1 MLTHLLLQSGQRGVE
16 RSFEHF
22 VKTHPDL
29 KPESKYNS
37 FINNDFGHTTFT
49 KHVNSLYVSTNLH
62 SLTFLDTPGCS
73 RRLLSAYR
81 VCSQVNVTTN
91 ENTEKQL
98 LSFGGQRKD
107 PVFCCFFRA
116 QQYTA
121 VLIMFCSGQHGYFNV
136 LQGERRQIR
145 LVSERCDRNLD
156 LIDAL
161 ALRHRH
167 QLQAR
172 GVHASR

>member
-62 SLTFLDTPGCS
+62 SLTFLDTPGCG

-91 ENTEKQL
+91 ENTEKPL
-98 LSFGGQRKD
+98 RSFGGQRKD
-107 PVFCCFFRA
+107 PVLCCFFVPSI
-116 QQYTA
+116 T
-121 VLIMFCSGQHGYFNV
+121 
-136 LQGERRQIR
+136 RRF
-145 LVSERCDRNLD
+145 
-156 LIDAL
+156 
-161 ALRHRH
+161 
-167 QLQAR
+167 
-172 GVHASR
+172 